1 MYGSQFLQP
10 CPAGSRQCPDDY
22 RLSVSAPRLTDTGKH
37 RLCLRGHIHL
47 VILSVA
53 VSTVIAGSRHLF
65 SEIGKNIISK
75 AGSGLAIT
83 FHDLEPSGI
92 SLSDQFDILRRDLR
106 KVLVFQQELI
116 DHNIPGREQQ
126 NALRRFSISP
136 GTSGLLIV
144 ILHALGHIVV
154 DDISDVGFI
163 DAHTKSIRG
172 HDHRKSVIDK
182 VLLAFLSGLR
192 VHSRMVFYYR
202 NPSLP
207 QKFIHFVHIFPC
219 GTIDDSTLL
228 RVVFYI
234 FHNKIVFLPDVLDPI
249 IQVLPVKSRHHELRI
264 LQAQHTDNNLLDFFR
279 SRGRKCTENR
289 PALQSVHKINDLQ
302 IAGAEILSPLG
313 NTMRLIH
320 RDHGNLCLCD
330 KLPKLPCFQSLR
342 RHIDNLVDT
351 LCRIIQCLGNLR
363 FRKRGI
369 DICRPDSC
377 RIQCFHLILHQ

>member
-228 RVVFYI
+228 RVVF
-234 FHNKIVFLPDVLDPI
+234 
-249 IQVLPVKSRHHELRI
+249 
-264 LQAQHTDNNLLDFFR
+264 TDNILLDFFR